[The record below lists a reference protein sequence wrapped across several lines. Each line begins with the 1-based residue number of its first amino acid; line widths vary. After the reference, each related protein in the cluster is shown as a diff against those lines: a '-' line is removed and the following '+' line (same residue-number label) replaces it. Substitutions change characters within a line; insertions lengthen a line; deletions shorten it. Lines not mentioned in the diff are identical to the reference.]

1 MRYILSA
8 NFVYLRFKDY
18 TINDGYLI
26 NGISQ
31 QKSAFVLFSDGVL
44 VNALQVSTIY
54 IPTQ

>member
-26 NGISQ
+26 NGTYSPT
-31 QKSAFVLFSDGVL
+31 KESAFVLLSDGVL
-44 VNALQVSTIY
+44 VYAPQVSTI
-54 IPTQ
+54 